1 MSHGVATL
9 AAVYRQLVMVA
20 EENPEACVCLDRA
33 LRDIDMAAG
42 IIQGQIELSACDECG
57 CTVEDGECTCSSD

>member
-1 MSHGVATL
+1 MIITKKNPKTYIYLDQTL
-9 AAVYRQLVMVA
+9 H
-20 EENPEACVCLDRA
+20 N
-33 LRDIDMAAG
+33 IDMAAG